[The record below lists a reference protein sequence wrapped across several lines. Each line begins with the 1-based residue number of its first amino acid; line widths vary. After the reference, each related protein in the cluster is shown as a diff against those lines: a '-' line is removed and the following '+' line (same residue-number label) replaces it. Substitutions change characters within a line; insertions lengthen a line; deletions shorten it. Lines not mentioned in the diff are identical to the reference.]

1 MSRTY
6 SPTVMRWRRLQIVAV
21 VVGVNMGLVWL
32 LALTWRVLWLAYA
45 AAAAILLAWVT
56 ILVFGTLAML
66 TSRRTEPPEHS

>member
-1 MSRTY
+1 
-6 SPTVMRWRRLQIVAV
+6 MRWRRLQIVAV

-56 ILVFGTLAML
+56 ILVFGMLAML
-66 TSRRTEPPEHS
+66 ASRRTEPPEHS